1 MAGSSEVQNV
11 DVNRHG
17 SQNRQQIESC
27 GHKNDLNRFTQCLLS
42 GLSMISLKGE
52 WRARSMQSPV
62 LAKLTLKQMKTLGER
77 VCMHVFMYTHTQSES
92 L

>member
-1 MAGSSEVQNV
+1 
-11 DVNRHG
+11 
-17 SQNRQQIESC
+17 
-27 GHKNDLNRFTQCLLS
+27 
-42 GLSMISLKGE
+42 
-52 WRARSMQSPV
+52 MQSPV